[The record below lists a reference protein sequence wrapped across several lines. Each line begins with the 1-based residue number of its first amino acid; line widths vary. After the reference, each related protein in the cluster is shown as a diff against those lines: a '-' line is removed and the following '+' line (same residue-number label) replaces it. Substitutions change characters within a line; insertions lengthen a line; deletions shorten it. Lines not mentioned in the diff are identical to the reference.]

1 MWDIVVG
8 KKISTLQGHSQSLI
22 GIKTIPGTPQVI
34 TGDVS
39 GIFKV
44 WDTRT
49 MTLVQTFSTPSSLN
63 KKPQANTFITTT
75 AFKKKVIIGSD
86 KVYFY
91 DYEESRE
98 GNLSDSKS
106 CINVI
111 YNVVFNIF
119 VSAHIDSIKVWD
131 ATTGSLKNV
140 FRDVAEAEISCI
152 VFDERKR
159 KLFIGDVDGKL
170 YLINIL
176 NGVQMKYF
184 SKHKDYISSM
194 TCFAAGKKFISGS
207 WDGVVKVHDDESSD
221 EKGQLLLEFSGG
233 NMGGINSCNSVDFI
247 EKLENNKDKDSK
259 NISMA
264 ILAYGFD
271 NGNVTLTNM
280 KSISSEG
287 TITESRSI
295 KLIKFMNKLPA
306 IIVCDGGGGIHFWTL
321 VPIKPKKL
329 MKDIQEENKSINENN
344 KREYFPVKCLS
355 FQETTKRLVT
365 GKILLIFKIIR

>member
-1 MWDIVVG
+1 
-8 KKISTLQGHSQSLI
+8 
-22 GIKTIPGTPQVI
+22 
-34 TGDVS
+34 
-39 GIFKV
+39 
-44 WDTRT
+44 

-63 KKPQANTFITTT
+63 KKPQANTFVTTT
-75 AFKKKVIIGSD
+75 AYKKKVIIGSD

-111 YNVVFNIF
+111 YNDVFNTF
-119 VSAHIDSIKVWD
+119 VSAHIDSVKIWD

-140 FRDVAEAEISCI
+140 FRDIAESEISCI

-159 KLFIGDVDGKL
+159 KLFIGDVEGKL

-194 TCFAAGKKFISGS
+194 TCYAYGKKFISAS
-207 WDGVVKVHDDESSD
+207 WDGIVKVHDDESAD
-221 EKGQLLLEFSGG
+221 EKGQLLLEFNNGIT
-233 NMGGINSCNSVDFI
+233 GGINSCNSVDFL
-247 EKLENNKDKDSK
+247 EKSVSEKSDKF
-259 NISMA
+259 A
-264 ILAYGFD
+264 ILANGFD

-287 TITESRSI
+287 TITENKSI
-295 KLIKFMNKLPA
+295 KLIKFMNKLPG
-306 IIVCDGGGGIHFWTL
+306 IIICDGGGFIHFWTL
-321 VPIKPKKL
+321 IPTKPKKL
-329 MKDIQEENKSINENN
+329 LKDNQEENKSTNENN
-344 KREYFPVKCLS
+344 KREYFPIKCLS
-355 FQETTKRLVT
+355 FQEESKILVT
-365 GKILLIFKIIR
+365 GKGLAKF

>member
-8 KKISTLQGHSQSLI
+8 KKISSLQGHSQSLI

-75 AFKKKVIIGSD
+75 ASKKKVIIGSD

-98 GNLSDSKS
+98 GNLADSKS

-111 YNVVFNIF
+111 YNEVFNTF
-119 VSAHIDSIKVWD
+119 VSAHIDSIKIWD
-131 ATTGSLKNV
+131 ANNGALKNV
-140 FRDVAEAEISCI
+140 FRDISKAEISCI
-152 VFDERKR
+152 NFDDRKR
-159 KLFIGDVDGKL
+159 KLFIGDVEGGL
-170 YLINIL
+170 FLINIL

-184 SKHKDYISSM
+184 TKHKDYISSM
-194 TCFAAGKKFISGS
+194 TCYPFGKKFISGS
-207 WDGVVKVHDDESSD
+207 WDGFVKIHDDESAD
-221 EKGQLLLEFSGG
+221 EKGTLLLKYHGG
-233 NMGGINSCNSVDFI
+233 QSNGPNSCNSVDFI
-247 EKLENNKDKDSK
+247 EKTSK
-259 NISMA
+259 GTDGNSKLDMG

-271 NGNVTLTNM
+271 NGNVIFTNM
-280 KSISSEG
+280 KSISTEG
-287 TITESRSI
+287 TIPDIKHSI

-306 IIVCDGGGGIHFWTL
+306 IIICDRAGFIQFFTL
-321 VPIKPKKL
+321 IPTKPKKITRDHSL
-329 MKDIQEENKSINENN
+329 ENRSTNENN
-344 KREYFPVKCLS
+344 KREFFPVKCLS
-355 FQETTKRLVT
+355 FEESTMILIT
-365 GKILLIFKIIR
+365 GIQVL